1 MTNFLTV
8 FIVTDTRRYV
18 DTIDM
23 DKTEETDQSRIIH
36 AAKCVFDQ
44 LPDSEVYAI
53 TQNEHDLANTD
64 LNAIVF
70 ACTMSRFRKWMNLT
84 TLSSSEKPN
93 FLAKD
98 DGSYVY
104 ACDGDELEHKQW
116 KNVTFFD
123 CLRLHELVDI

>member
-1 MTNFLTV
+1 MSFTAYV
-8 FIVTDTRRYV
+8 VTDTKRYMY
-18 DTIDM
+18 TA
-23 DKTEETDQSRIIH
+23 EEPIINTV
-36 AAKCVFDQ
+36 KCLFDQ
-44 LPDSEVYAI
+44 CPSSEVYGI
-53 TQNEHDLANTD
+53 TQNECDIAGTE

-84 TLSSSEKPN
+84 TPSSSEKPN

-116 KNVTFFD
+116 KNVTFFE
-123 CLRLHELVDI
+123 CSCLHELVNISM